1 VIPYV
6 TLRLSTNIRSMHHA
20 GARAYMVATDRW
32 KYVFYE
38 RLRPQLFDRRND
50 PQELVDLGADPGH
63 QPTLRDMADRLF
75 EWSRQR
81 KTRVTTTDAD
91 VERLSSFAGKRL
103 IGLW

>member
-1 VIPYV
+1 
-6 TLRLSTNIRSMHHA
+6 
-20 GARAYMVATDRW
+20 
-32 KYVFYE
+32 
-38 RLRPQLFDRRND
+38 
-50 PQELVDLGADPGH
+50 
-63 QPTLRDMADRLF
+63 MADRLF